1 MGKWWDERVRRL
13 LYDVKAHEAEWKI
26 DYSEEE
32 VRIATV
38 HTRQD
43 VVLVVGYLGTLNDQL
58 GKIYRV
64 SFLILLVLILILVSF
79 HM

>member
-1 MGKWWDERVRRL
+1 MAKWWDERVRRL

-43 VVLVVGYLGTLNDQL
+43 VVLLVGYLGTLN
-58 GKIYRV
+58 I
-64 SFLILLVLILILVSF
+64 
-79 HM
+79 

>member
-1 MGKWWDERVRRL
+1 MAKWWHEKVGRLKNDVR
-13 LYDVKAHEAEWKI
+13 DHEDQWKI

-32 VRIATV
+32 VRKATV

-79 HM
+79 HL